1 MINLNLL
8 PFSTKRQIAKNIHWI
23 RLTNN
28 FVLIAGVLLVL
39 SILLAAGQKYLDYQ
53 TKRIE
58 QINTGN
64 QEEAQVQMIN
74 NKMEEVEVVQRD
86 YVKWSRVIS
95 NFLQLIPNGN
105 SLHNLQFDK
114 EGQTI
119 FITGLAQTRDD
130 FLNLQTK
137 LEESDLITKIKF
149 PISNL
154 LYQTNINFT
163 LEGQLNL

>member
-8 PFSTKRQIAKNIHWI
+8 SFSSKRQIAKNIRWI
-23 RLTNN
+23 ELTNN
-28 FVLIAGVLLVL
+28 LILIAGVLLVV
-39 SILLAAGQKYLDYQ
+39 SILLVAGQKYLDHQ
-53 TKRIE
+53 TKQIE
-58 QINTGN
+58 QISTGS
-64 QEEAQVQMIN
+64 QEGLQVQLIN
-74 NKMEEVEVVQRD
+74 NKMKEVEAVQQD
-86 YVKWSRVIS
+86 YVKWSRVMS
-95 NFLQLIPNGN
+95 NFLKLIPDGN
-105 SLHNLQFDK
+105 TLYNLQFDK
-114 EGQTI
+114 KKQTI
-119 FITGLAQTRDD
+119 LMTGLAQTRDD